1 VSSDLFQLSSATLL
15 PTEAGSVQAE
25 SALTSPAHKSAAGQS
40 QTGPVRRILHCWL
53 PRFSTDRVARRQPAL
68 ALQPFVIVRHDR
80 GRRIVVAVND
90 LAAGFNV
97 RTGQSLADARS
108 LCPALLAVDADPAAD
123 SRLLHHLARWC
134 TRYTPWITP
143 DTPFAAT
150 GEDDP
155 FTLFEGALMLDISGC
170 AHLTGGEDALLTD
183 ITARLQA
190 FGFAMRGAIA
200 DTPGAAW
207 AWARHGDPARP
218 VIPEKEQKS
227 WLSPLPATALRLLN
241 TDAETLMRLGIATI
255 GDLIAL
261 PRAAVAN
268 RFQNSQIT
276 SVLYRLDQ
284 ALGAAPESV
293 SPLPA
298 PVDYSVR
305 QHYAEPIGTPEGV
318 TAAFERLLL
327 ALGCKL
333 EAAGMGARQLEFTL
347 IRADDTLDSARIG
360 VSRPTR
366 DPAHLARLFAPRL
379 ECLDPDPGVE
389 TVILTA
395 VSAEKFLREQH
406 EIQRVTKQTKFIT
419 SDKSKPS
426 IPVLNR
432 HADDSGQV
440 GELIDRLSNRLGREA
455 ILRALPCETALP
467 EAQTVYA
474 PALET
479 RAGEAVTDWRA
490 WLSPD
495 RLSGPA
501 LPVRLLEAPE
511 PLEQAFSLNRNDTEA
526 PVSCPPAHITWRRQP
541 AAITVTE
548 GPARRLGRW
557 WQGETAIR
565 DYWQVE
571 ATVGGTTR
579 RLWLCHDPAEGWAIQ
594 GLMG

>member
-1 VSSDLFQLSSATLL
+1 MSSDLFQLSSATLL
-15 PTEAGSVQAE
+15 PAEAGSARAE
-25 SALTSPAHKSAAGQS
+25 PALTASPRTRTAGKS
-40 QTGPVRRILHCWL
+40 QTGPARRILHCWL
-53 PRFSTDRVARRQPAL
+53 PRFSTDRVTRRRPAL
-68 ALQPFVIVRHDR
+68 AMQPFVVVRHDR
-80 GRRIVVAVND
+80 GRRIAVAVND
-90 LAAGFNV
+90 LAAGLNV

-134 TRYTPWITP
+134 TRYTPWVTP
-143 DTPFAAT
+143 DAPQ
-150 GEDDP
+150 EDDP
-155 FTLFEGALMLDISGC
+155 FTLFEGALVLDISGC
-170 AHLTGGEDALLTD
+170 AHLTGGEDALLAD
-183 ITARLQA
+183 ITARFQA

-218 VIPEKEQKS
+218 VIPEKKQES

-268 RFQNSQIT
+268 RFQNSEIT

-318 TAAFERLLL
+318 AAAFERLLL
-327 ALGCKL
+327 ALGSKL

-366 DPAHLARLFAPRL
+366 NPAHLARLFAPRL

-395 VSAEKFLREQH
+395 VSAEKFLLEQH
-406 EIQRVTKQTKFIT
+406 QIQRVAKQKKSII
-419 SDKSKPS
+419 SDKGEPS
-426 IPVLNR
+426 TSALNR
-432 HADDSGQV
+432 HAHDSGQI
-440 GELIDRLSNRLGREA
+440 GELIDRLSNRLGRDA
-455 ILRALPCETALP
+455 ILHALPCETALP

-474 PALET
+474 PALDT
-479 RAGEAVTDWRA
+479 RAGEAVSDWRA
-490 WLSPD
+490 WQSPD
-495 RLSGPA
+495 RLTGPA

-511 PLEQAFSLNRNDTEA
+511 ALERGFSLSGNDTEISA
-526 PVSCPPAHITWRRQP
+526 SRPPAHITWRRQP
-541 AAITVTE
+541 TAVTVTE

-571 ATVGGTTR
+571 AAVEGSTR